1 MGSSFSMW
9 LKKFKGFLKTFFS
22 IPFVMNNVYIYVKS
36 FALDVVFYVCSGC
49 KGVPR

>member
-1 MGSSFSMW
+1 MGSSFSIW
-9 LKKFKGFLKTFFS
+9 LKKFKGFLTTFFS
-22 IPFVMNNVYIYVKS
+22 YLFVTNVYIYAKS